1 MSSIFISKNSK
12 NLLNLTLEIIKS
24 TTVCDLMSEEE
35 QDALCYMIEQY
46 FENPSTLIDGRILNN
61 ITFAL
66 RLYNFLS
73 RLECE
78 DHTELDKCVSFAKK
92 LLDYQIATCTDE
104 KEKVYFKNNNIII

>member
-24 TTVCDLMSEEE
+24 TTVCDLISKEE
-35 QDALCYMIEQY
+35 QDALCYMIKQY

-73 RLECE
+73 SENY
-78 DHTELDKCVSFAKK
+78 TELDKCVSFAKE

-104 KEKVYFKNNNIII
+104 KEKAYFKNNNIIV